1 MVILRSTVAP
11 LGNQTAKEKNKH
23 QPTAS
28 GVISLLDSKCILIT
42 SLTKRIGYHE
52 KTHIP
57 VNTSCR
63 SEG

>member
-1 MVILRSTVAP
+1 MDNVNIN
-11 LGNQTAKEKNKH
+11 GENKPQH
-23 QPTAS
+23 VVSGETGQP
-28 GVISLLDSKCILIT
+28 DSHYIRIT